1 MHEPIPVTVLTG
13 FLGAGKTTLLR
24 HMLQAE
30 HGLKLA
36 VIENEFSETPIDGQ
50 LLGDKPVELLTL
62 ANGCVCCSI
71 HVELEKA
78 LFLLLDKLDAGEL
91 AFDRLV
97 IECTGLAD
105 PAPVAQTFFADE
117 ELAQRY
123 VLDGIVTLVD
133 AVNAERHLQEA
144 IAQAQVGFADRIL
157 LSKTDLAEPEQVE
170 ALRQRLVRINRRAP
184 LRVVEHGRIDLAE
197 LLDIRGF
204 NLNADIAPAP
214 LLRPLAPVGQSAD
227 RIRTLVLSSDQPLDM
242 TRLSAFMEDLL
253 ERHGNSLLRYKGV
266 LDVAGDERRLVFQGV
281 LRLYGFDWDEP
292 WGEGETRQS
301 VLVFIGDNLPEDE
314 IRAGFAALAPLSR
327 REREKSKKP
336 GECRAFSCSADAYL
350 PYTGSLAQMAL
361 TFSRTASTTDSSPM
375 FCRMSQIQPA
385 SSRHSVSPKPRV
397 VTAGV
402 PMRRPEVTNGERGS
416 FGTLFLFTVM

>member
-1 MHEPIPVTVLTG
+1 MYPPIPVTVLTG

-50 LLGDKPVELLTL
+50 LLGDQPVELLTL

-157 LSKTDLAEPEQVE
+157 LSKTDLVSAEQVE
-170 ALRQRLVRINRRAP
+170 ALGQRLQRINRRAP
-184 LRVVEHGRIDLAE
+184 QRVVEHGRIDLAE

-204 NLNADIAPAP
+204 NLNADVSVTPT
-214 LLRPLAPVGQSAD
+214 LRPLAPLGKSPD
-227 RIRTLVLSSDQPLDM
+227 RIRTLVLQSDRPLDLD
-242 TRLSAFMEDLL
+242 RLSAFMEGLL
-253 ERHGNSLLRYKGV
+253 ERHGNALLRYKGV
-266 LDVAGDERRLVFQGV
+266 LSVAGDERRLVFQGV
-281 LRLYGFDWDEP
+281 LRLYGFDWDTP
-292 WGEGETRQS
+292 WGEGEARES
-301 VLVFIGDNLPEDE
+301 VLVFIGDDLPEDE
-314 IRAGFAALAPLSR
+314 IRAGFADVQ
-327 REREKSKKP
+327 
-336 GECRAFSCSADAYL
+336 G
-350 PYTGSLAQMAL
+350 
-361 TFSRTASTTDSSPM
+361 
-375 FCRMSQIQPA
+375 
-385 SSRHSVSPKPRV
+385 
-397 VTAGV
+397 
-402 PMRRPEVTNGERGS
+402 
-416 FGTLFLFTVM
+416 

>member
-1 MHEPIPVTVLTG
+1 MHPEPIPVTVLTG

-133 AVNAERHLQEA
+133 AVNAELHLEEA

-170 ALRQRLVRINRRAP
+170 ALRQRLARINRRAP

-204 NLNADIAPAP
+204 NLNADIAAAP
-214 LLRPLAPVGQSAD
+214 LLRPLVPLGLPAD
-227 RIRTLVLSSDQPLDM
+227 RIRTLVLSSDKPLDM
-242 TRLSAFMEDLL
+242 ARLSAFMEDLL

-281 LRLYGFDWDEP
+281 LRLYAFDWDEP
-292 WGEGETRQS
+292 WGEGEARQS

-314 IRAGFAALAPLSR
+314 IRAGFA
-327 REREKSKKP
+327 EVE
-336 GECRAFSCSADAYL
+336 
-350 PYTGSLAQMAL
+350 Q
-361 TFSRTASTTDSSPM
+361 
-375 FCRMSQIQPA
+375 
-385 SSRHSVSPKPRV
+385 
-397 VTAGV
+397 AG
-402 PMRRPEVTNGERGS
+402 G
-416 FGTLFLFTVM
+416 

>member
-1 MHEPIPVTVLTG
+1 VARVILEIAMYPEPIPVTVLTG

-78 LFLLLDKLDAGEL
+78 LYLLLDKLDAGEL

-133 AVNAERHLQEA
+133 AVNAERHLQET

-157 LSKTDLAEPEQVE
+157 LSKTDLADAQQVE
-170 ALRQRLVRINRRAP
+170 ALRQRLARINRRAP
-184 LRVVEHGRIDLAE
+184 IRVVEHGRIDLAE

-204 NLNADIAPAP
+204 NLNADIGPA
-214 LLRPLAPVGQSAD
+214 LTLRPLNPRPLTPAGTTPD
-227 RIRTLVLSSDQPLDM
+227 RIATLVLKSEQALDLD
-242 TRLSAFMEDLL
+242 RLSAFMEGLL
-253 ERHGNSLLRYKGV
+253 EQHGNSLLRYKGV
-266 LDVAGDERRLVFQGV
+266 LSVAGDERRLVFQGV
-281 LRLYGFDWDEP
+281 LGLYGFDWDEP
-292 WGEGETRQS
+292 WAEGEARES
-301 VLVFIGDNLPEDE
+301 VLVFIGDNLPEE
-314 IRAGFAALAPLSR
+314 QIRVGFA
-327 REREKSKKP
+327 KV
-336 GECRAFSCSADAYL
+336 
-350 PYTGSLAQMAL
+350 MA
-361 TFSRTASTTDSSPM
+361 
-375 FCRMSQIQPA
+375 
-385 SSRHSVSPKPRV
+385 
-397 VTAGV
+397 
-402 PMRRPEVTNGERGS
+402 
-416 FGTLFLFTVM
+416 